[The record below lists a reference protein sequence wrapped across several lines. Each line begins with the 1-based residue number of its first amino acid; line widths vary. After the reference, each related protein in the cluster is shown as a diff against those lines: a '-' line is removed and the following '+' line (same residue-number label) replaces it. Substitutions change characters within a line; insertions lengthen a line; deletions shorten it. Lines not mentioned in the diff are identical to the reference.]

1 MNIEILNF
9 QFRYNNLE
17 LNVFCNINLEQFV
30 NTDRY
35 KVFNK
40 RFGDILVTIPKGK
53 TFKCFKNEQPHAL
66 ITININDSIENIETL
81 EEFLQNVIMLFELHH
96 SYYDKI
102 IENIKLTYIER
113 ANVEDIIHRLTIVNM
128 TREQKIEHEY
138 VLLGNNSFKR
148 EKFNYVMVIS
158 SI

>member
-17 LNVFCNINLEQFV
+17 LNVFCNLNLQQFV

-35 KVFNK
+35 KVFKN

-53 TFKCFKNEQPHAL
+53 TFKDFENKQPDAL
-66 ITININDSIENIETL
+66 ITLNINDSSENIETL
-81 EEFLQNVIMLFELHH
+81 EEFLQNVIMLFELHY

-113 ANVEDIIHRLTIVNM
+113 ANVEDIIHRLTVVNK
-128 TREQKIEHEY
+128 TREQKLEHEY
-138 VLLGNNSFKR
+138 VLLGNNMFKR

-158 SI
+158 SM

>member
-17 LNVFCNINLEQFV
+17 LNVFCNKNLQQFV

-35 KVFNK
+35 KIFNK
-40 RFGDILVTIPKGK
+40 RFGNILVTIPKGK
-53 TFKCFKNEQPHAL
+53 TFKDFENEQPQAL
-66 ITININDSIENIETL
+66 ITININDSDENIETL

-96 SYYDKI
+96 SFFDKI
-102 IENIKLTYIER
+102 IETIKQTYVQR
-113 ANVEDIIHRLTIVNM
+113 AQIEDIIHRLTIVNM

-148 EKFNYVMVIS
+148 EKINYVMVIS

>member
-1 MNIEILNF
+1 MKIEILNF

-17 LNVFCNINLEQFV
+17 LNVFYNINLQQFV

-35 KVFNK
+35 KIFKK

-53 TFKCFKNEQPHAL
+53 PFKGFENEQPHAL
-66 ITININDSIENIETL
+66 ITINVNNTEENIETL
-81 EEFLQNVIMLFELHH
+81 ENFLQNVIMLFELHH
-96 SYYDKI
+96 SFFDKI
-102 IENIKLTYIER
+102 IETIKQTYLEKV
-113 ANVEDIIHRLTIVNM
+113 NVEDIIHRLTVVNK

-138 VLLGNNSFKR
+138 VLLGNNMFKR
-148 EKFNYVMVIS
+148 EKINYIMVIS

>member
-1 MNIEILNF
+1 MTIEILNF

-40 RFGDILVTIPKGK
+40 RFGNILVTIPKGK
-53 TFKCFKNEQPHAL
+53 PFKGFENEQPNAL
-66 ITININDSIENIETL
+66 ITINVNDTEENIETL
-81 EEFLQNVIMLFELHH
+81 DEFLQNVIMLFELHH
-96 SYYDKI
+96 SFFDKI
-102 IENIKLTYIER
+102 IENIKLTYLER

-128 TREQKIEHEY
+128 TRETKIEHEY
-138 VLLGNNSFKR
+138 VLIGNNSFKR
-148 EKFNYVMVIS
+148 EKINYVMVIS

>member
-17 LNVFCNINLEQFV
+17 LNVFCNINLQQFV

-35 KVFNK
+35 KIFKK
-40 RFGDILVTIPKGK
+40 RFGDILVTIPTGKAFKG
-53 TFKCFKNEQPHAL
+53 FENEQPHAL
-66 ITININDSIENIETL
+66 ITINVNDTEENIETL
-81 EEFLQNVIMLFELHH
+81 EEFLQNVFLLFELHH

-102 IENIKLTYIER
+102 IETIKQTYVQR
-113 ANVEDIIHRLTIVNM
+113 AQIEDIIHRLTIINM
-128 TREQKIEHEY
+128 NREQTIEHEY
-138 VLLGNNSFKR
+138 VFLGNNSFKR
-148 EKFNYVMVIS
+148 EKINYVMVIS